1 MWIRS
6 QDKKK
11 LSDCVEFYLQENK
24 KNRYLVF
31 GCSKN
36 SIGHIIGTYENFEK
50 AKKVLDIIQQQINIC
65 VEQKQIIRPATIN
78 AFEPYESK
86 SHIVFVMPQD
96 NEVE

>member
-6 QDKKK
+6 QDEKR

-24 KNRYLVF
+24 KNRYSVV

-50 AKKVLDIIQQQINIC
+50 AKKVLDMVEERIIEIDKTKFFGKEEEVYISNVFQM
-65 VEQKQIIRPATIN
+65 
-78 AFEPYESK
+78 PY
-86 SHIVFVMPQD
+86 D
-96 NEVE
+96 YEVE

>member
-6 QDKKK
+6 QDEKR

-24 KNRYLVF
+24 KNRYSVV

-50 AKKVLDIIQQQINIC
+50 AKKVLDMIQGCITGNVLQS
-65 VEQKQIIRPATIN
+65 
-78 AFEPYESK
+78 YE
-86 SHIVFVMPQD
+86 IARDCPLAGIEFNGVFNMPQD
-96 NEVE
+96 NEVES